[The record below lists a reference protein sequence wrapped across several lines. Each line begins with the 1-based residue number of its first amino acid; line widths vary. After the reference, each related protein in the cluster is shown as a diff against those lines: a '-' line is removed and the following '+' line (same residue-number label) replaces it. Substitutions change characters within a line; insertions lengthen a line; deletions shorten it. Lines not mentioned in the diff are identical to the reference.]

1 MAPVKKFLETD
12 VENVHSLPNI
22 EEVRTNKII
31 ANGGNKYSGKNKRTI
46 ALVVILVAVI
56 ATAVGFS
63 IAVTQNN
70 RGRSSSNSLESGN
83 DGTNGDD
90 TNGDDG
96 NSADDDAS
104 DITDDNETDDTE
116 RINQII
122 SFLSDNEISALED
135 LRSTTKPQYKAA
147 VWISNND
154 DRELDIPESINENGA
169 FRFVERYVMAVFFY
183 ALGGEDW
190 NHDVNF
196 LSEDKT
202 CDWSFNLQKNIN
214 LPGEDPP
221 SYDYGVSCW
230 DSEADEYSNTV
241 TWIFMRTYEHTFTR

>member
-96 NSADDDAS
+96 NSAD